1 MDHHLIQHPTYF
13 SGGTS
18 TGKTPFQKLFIASGW
33 GFLIRYYYL
42 TDITIIIN
50 PISANFEEKIQEK
63 IDLCFLEK
71 DCPPSFMLPPIL
83 PMRDFHINI
92 PYQHSTSHQLV
103 LARP

>member
-50 PISANFEEKIQEK
+50 PISATSKIK
-63 IDLCFLEK
+63 YRKNRFVFSGKRLSSIVHA
-71 DCPPSFMLPPIL
+71 PS
-83 PMRDFHINI
+83 HIAN
-92 PYQHSTSHQLV
+92 
-103 LARP
+103 A

>member
-50 PISANFEEKIQEK
+50 PISATSKIK
-63 IDLCFLEK
+63 YRKNRFVFLEK
-71 DCPPSFMLPPIL
+71 DCPPSFMLLPIL

-92 PYQHSTSHQLV
+92 PYQHSSSHQLV